1 MLVRCVISL
10 VLGSLLPVSHAS
22 AGPKSLLLGKKAS
35 KGKTEIAKD
44 GFEAGTHDGDAKD
57 ALTWN
62 MAGGS
67 LLSAGNTRSMAVT
80 TATDF
85 RLRRQT
91 HQLSFA
97 MAGNFARSASSADAA
112 METTVSNL
120 QSRMRYDYFFSHSM
134 AAFLAVSARRDR
146 FQGLDLRMNVAPGV
160 AYYVVDETEELAWVE
175 LGYDYQYD
183 LRRQDFIDE
192 ALVDGNVVN
201 NSEIRHNTR
210 VFLGYDNQ
218 LNEHVSFS
226 AALEY
231 LQSIEDSENWRMN
244 WDAAMTSS
252 IAGRLSSAVT
262 VSVRYDKNPLPG
274 VVPTDVL
281 PALNLVD
288 TLL

>member
-1 MLVRCVISL
+1 MGR
-10 VLGSLLPVSHAS
+10 
-22 AGPKSLLLGKKAS
+22 AG
-35 KGKTEIAKD
+35 
-44 GFEAGTHDGDAKD
+44 
-57 ALTWN
+57 
-62 MAGGS
+62 
-67 LLSAGNTRSMAVT
+67 
-80 TATDF
+80 
-85 RLRRQT
+85 
-91 HQLSFA
+91 
-97 MAGNFARSASSADAA
+97 
-112 METTVSNL
+112 
-120 QSRMRYDYFFSHSM
+120 
-134 AAFLAVSARRDR
+134 
-146 FQGLDLRMNVAPGV
+146 
-160 AYYVVDETEELAWVE
+160 
-175 LGYDYQYD
+175 
-183 LRRQDFIDE
+183 QDFIDE

-281 PALNLVD
+281 TALNLVY